1 MEDNICGIYKIE
13 NLINHK
19 VYIGQSIN
27 IKIRW
32 KNHLKVSKNPNSD
45 CYEYPLYKAFR
56 KYGINNFSFEILE
69 ECSKD
74 SLNQRERYYI
84 NKYNSLDNNF
94 GYNQR
99 QVELVS
105 RKLTPQQIKDIKE
118 QLKNSLEST
127 QKIGS
132 RYGISG
138 RSVRAINLGQ
148 SWWDENTKYP
158 IRQFFTHNQQKHYYC
173 SRCGKEIN
181 TNSRY
186 CQDCGH
192 IVQRKTDR
200 PNRDQLKKL
209 IRTLPFTKIAEIYG
223 VTDNAIR
230 KWCDAEKLPRK
241 KSQIKSYS
249 EEEWFFI

>member
-1 MEDNICGIYKIE
+1 MEHICGIYKIE

-19 VYIGQSIN
+19 VYIGQSVN
-27 IKIRW
+27 IKNRW
-32 KNHLKVSKNPNSD
+32 KSHLNVSKNPVSD
-45 CYEYPLYKAFR
+45 GYEYPLYRAFR
-56 KYGINNFSFEILE
+56 KYGLENFSFKILE
-69 ECSKD
+69 ECPKEK
-74 SLNQRERYYI
+74 LNQREEYYI
-84 NKYNSLDNNF
+84 KKYNSLDNNF

-105 RKLTPQQIKDIKE
+105 RKLTPKQIEDIKE
-118 QLKNSLEST
+118 QLKNSTEST
-127 QKIGS
+127 EKIAS
-132 RYGISG
+132 RHGISG
-138 RSVRAINLGQ
+138 RSVRAINNGQ

-158 IRQFFTHNQQKHYYC
+158 IRQIFTHNQQKHYYC
-173 SRCGKEIN
+173 SRCGKRIN

-200 PNRDQLKKL
+200 PNRDELKKL
-209 IRTLPFTKIAEIYG
+209 IRELPFTKIAEIYG

-249 EEEWFFI
+249 DEEWVFI